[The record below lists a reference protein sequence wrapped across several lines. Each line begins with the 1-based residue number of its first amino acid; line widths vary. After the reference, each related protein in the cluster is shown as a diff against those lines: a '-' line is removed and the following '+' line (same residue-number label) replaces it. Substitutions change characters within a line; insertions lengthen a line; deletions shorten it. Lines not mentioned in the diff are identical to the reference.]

1 MAARLRVLLA
11 GETAGVGPSQT
22 AKSGGGGPKKG
33 MSAAGRRLVVQFNKA
48 LANDLDTP
56 RAIRI
61 LRAATRQGEADTA
74 RWMLGI
80 LAGTASLTCPP
91 TTTTRAPL
99 RAS

>member
-1 MAARLRVLLA
+1 
-11 GETAGVGPSQT
+11 
-22 AKSGGGGPKKG
+22 

-61 LRAATRQGEADTA
+61 LRAATRQREADAA

-80 LAGTASLTCPP
+80 LAGNASLT
-91 TTTTRAPL
+91 
-99 RAS
+99 